1 VCWVGLLADCA
12 GPSSTHGRH
21 ICSHESQGLVE
32 VGVRKLPDQ
41 VGTTLADRRV
51 DLPHVG
57 IVQLLQLLLV
67 AHVDAF
73 QP

>member
-1 VCWVGLLADCA
+1 MLVGLLADGA
-12 GPSSTHGRH
+12 VLSSTHGRH
-21 ICSHESQGLVE
+21 DRSHEFQGFLE
-32 VGVRKLPDQ
+32 VGIRKLPDQ
-41 VGTTLADRRV
+41 VGTTFADRRV
-51 DLPHVG
+51 DLPHIG